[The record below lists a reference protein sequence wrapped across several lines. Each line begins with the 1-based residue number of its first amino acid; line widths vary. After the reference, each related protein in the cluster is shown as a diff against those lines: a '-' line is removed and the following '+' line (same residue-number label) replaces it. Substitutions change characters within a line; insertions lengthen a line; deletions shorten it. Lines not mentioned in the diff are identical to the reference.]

1 MGSSSEKSSEVLDC
15 INLEVFLLLLNEEF
29 LLLDVFDLTLVKL
42 DPLVLL
48 VSSLL
53 KRAGLAPDKSIPLT
67 FTWLILDSI
76 LVDSLWS
83 VLGGDMFSVLDAF
96 GDLAPAP
103 AGDLG
108 L

>member
-15 INLEVFLLLLNEEF
+15 INLEVFRLLLNEEF
-29 LLLDVFDLTLVKL
+29 LLLEVFDLTLVKL

-67 FTWLILDSI
+67 FTSSEMTTGSDNEKARKQFCLTLILTQF
-76 LVDSLWS
+76 L
-83 VLGGDMFSVLDAF
+83 
-96 GDLAPAP
+96 
-103 AGDLG
+103 
-108 L
+108 